1 MRRDI
6 LVQILQITMMQEQ
19 ELKNNNYERFIE
31 LLDDR
36 QRLMDKIEVGIQKI
50 PLREEERVAILQIK
64 EIDDRNII
72 EYNGQLEA
80 TKAELRKINYLRLKN
95 IHYIN
100 PYDMLGKG
108 LYVDKR

>member
-1 MRRDI
+1 MRRDR

-19 ELKNNNYERFIE
+19 ELKDNNYEKFIE

-36 QRLMDKIEVGIQKI
+36 QRLIDKVGEEIQEI

-72 EYNGQLEA
+72 EYNRQLEEA
-80 TKAELRKINYLRLKN
+80 KAELRKINYLRLKN

-108 LYVDKR
+108 LYIDKR